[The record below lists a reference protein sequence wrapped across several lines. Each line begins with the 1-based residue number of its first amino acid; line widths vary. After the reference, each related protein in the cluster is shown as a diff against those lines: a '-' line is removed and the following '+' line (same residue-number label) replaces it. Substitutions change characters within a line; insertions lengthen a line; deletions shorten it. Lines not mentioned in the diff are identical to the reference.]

1 MRKNFAK
8 DLDEYIGL
16 INMRLVDISND
27 IQELSLTLNKLGKEL
42 EQIIV
47 KIKKNDIIK
56 LYLNKS

>member
-42 EQIIV
+42 EQISV

>member
-42 EQIIV
+42 EQISV
-47 KIKKNDIIK
+47 KIKKMI
-56 LYLNKS
+56 